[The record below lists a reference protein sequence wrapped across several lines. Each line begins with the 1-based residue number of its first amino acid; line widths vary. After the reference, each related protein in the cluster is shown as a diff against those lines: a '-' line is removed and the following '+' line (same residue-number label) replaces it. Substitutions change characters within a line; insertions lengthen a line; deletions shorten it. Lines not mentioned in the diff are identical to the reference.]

1 MTDID
6 PAQTAVGTA
15 TRFLRLVED
24 RDLAAA
30 AQCLAPDVEIV
41 FPGGRRFSNL
51 ESQIESSRERF
62 RRVTKTIENCDVVAR
77 DPEMVVYVTGQ
88 LSGVDGYGD
97 AFDNVRFV
105 DRIVI
110 EDGLITR
117 HWVWNDLAEK
127 GVVPLR
133 PGDGSPTRSR
143 TSDDPT

>member
-1 MTDID
+1 MTGID
-6 PAQTAVGTA
+6 PVRTAVDTA

-24 RDLAAA
+24 RDLVAAA
-30 AQCLAPDVEIV
+30 ECLAPDVEIV

-62 RRVTKTIENCDVVAR
+62 RRVTKIIENCDVVAR

-88 LSGVDGYGD
+88 LSGVDRYGD
-97 AFDNVRFV
+97 AFDSVRFV

-110 EDGLITR
+110 EEGLITR
-117 HWVWNDLAEK
+117 HWVWNDLAEE

-133 PGDGSPTRSR
+133 PGDGSPTRSS
-143 TSDDPT
+143 TADDST

>member
-1 MTDID
+1 MTGID
-6 PAQTAVGTA
+6 PVRTAVDTA

-24 RDLAAA
+24 RDLVAAA
-30 AQCLAPDVEIV
+30 ECLAPDVEIV

-62 RRVTKTIENCDVVAR
+62 RRVTKIIENCDVVAR

-88 LSGVDGYGD
+88 LSGVDRNGD
-97 AFDNVRFV
+97 AFDSVRFV

-110 EDGLITR
+110 EEGLITR
-117 HWVWNDLAEK
+117 HWVWNDLAEE

-133 PGDGSPTRSR
+133 PGDGSPTRSS
-143 TSDDPT
+143 TADDST

>member
-6 PAQTAVGTA
+6 PAQTAVATA

-30 AQCLAPDVEIV
+30 TQCLAPDVDIV

-51 ESQIESSRERF
+51 ESQVESSRERF
-62 RRVTKTIENCDVVAR
+62 RRVTKTIENCDVVAG

-88 LSGVDGYGD
+88 LSGVDRYGD
-97 AFDNVRFV
+97 AFDSVRFV

-110 EDGLITR
+110 EEGLITR

-133 PGDGSPTRSR
+133 PGDGSPTRSS
-143 TSDDPT
+143 TADDST

>member
-1 MTDID
+1 LTDID
-6 PAQTAVGTA
+6 PAQTAVDTA

-24 RDLAAA
+24 RDLSAA

-62 RRVTKTIENCDVVAR
+62 RSVTKILETCEVVAKDR
-77 DPEMVVYVTGQ
+77 EMVVYVTGQ

-97 AFDNVRFV
+97 AFDSVRFV

-110 EDGLITR
+110 EEGLITR
-117 HWVWNDLAEK
+117 HWVWNDLAEE

-133 PGDGSPTRSR
+133 PGDGSTTRSS
-143 TSDDPT
+143 TADDST